1 MPAEMPLERLSETD
15 EVEVEQVIPV
25 DTSTNRAALADAPRT
40 PGGAKSDAI
49 LVAENVRRTF
59 GGLIAVDVDHVEIQ
73 RGVITALIGPN
84 GAGKTTFFNL
94 LTGFDAPDDGAWS
107 FNGRSLKGVPAY
119 RVARRGMVRTFQLTK
134 VLSRLTVV
142 ENMRTGATGQKGET
156 LLRAMFPFVWR
167 SQEDDITERAD
178 SLLERFLLDAKREDF
193 AGSLS
198 GGQRKLLEMARALMA
213 EPEMVMLDEPMAG
226 VNPALKQSLLQH
238 VKSLRD
244 EGRTVLFVEHDMD
257 MVRDISD
264 WVIVMAQGKIIA
276 EGPPDSVM
284 SDPRVIDAYLGSHH
298 DQDLSTMEEAVLAE
312 AQAEITGSPAARTP
326 EAGNGGPAGAHPAK
340 AGPGDDA
347 DKADPEKGVRP

>member
-1 MPAEMPLERLSETD
+1 MPTD
-15 EVEVEQVIPV
+15 NPSTV
-25 DTSTNRAALADAPRT
+25 DVSAARAALSGVLNEPGASKPDPIVVAD
-40 PGGAKSDAI
+40 G
-49 LVAENVRRTF
+49 VRRTF

-178 SLLERFLLDAKREDF
+178 SLLERFLLDAK
-193 AGSLS
+193 
-198 GGQRKLLEMARALMA
+198 
-213 EPEMVMLDEPMAG
+213 
-226 VNPALKQSLLQH
+226 
-238 VKSLRD
+238 
-244 EGRTVLFVEHDMD
+244 
-257 MVRDISD
+257 
-264 WVIVMAQGKIIA
+264 
-276 EGPPDSVM
+276 
-284 SDPRVIDAYLGSHH
+284 
-298 DQDLSTMEEAVLAE
+298 
-312 AQAEITGSPAARTP
+312 
-326 EAGNGGPAGAHPAK
+326 
-340 AGPGDDA
+340 
-347 DKADPEKGVRP
+347 